1 MLLVYK
7 LSVKLYMCS
16 MEDPPFSNLVGPVS
30 NTITIPF
37 FASATVTTTLTENLG
52 DSLNDYNT

>member
-1 MLLVYK
+1 
-7 LSVKLYMCS
+7 
-16 MEDPPFSNLVGPVS
+16 MEDPPCSNLVGPVS